1 MRPRLPST
9 GQLFNR
15 LSQIEEAGWY
25 SNFGQQVRELE
36 SRLAQ
41 FVGVPADHV
50 ISVANATLGIAGAVA
65 VSRVQNWAVPSW
77 TFTASVSGVMLG
89 GGVPEFIDIEP
100 DSHWLNIP
108 DGSVS
113 CGVLVVAPFGLPIRA
128 DLLARR
134 TPTIIDAA
142 ASLGMSE
149 GALREISENV
159 MVVYSLHA
167 TKVMGIG
174 EGGFVVFGSAER
186 AERFRA
192 WTNFGFYGY
201 RESELVGPNAKMSE
215 FHAAI
220 GHAVLDGWEEEKSE
234 WLAGRRLVRNITS
247 RLNLN
252 TLDHPGDFVS
262 PYWIVDFASAEERQE
277 VERTLSFAGIATR
290 RWWQDGCH
298 RMPAY
303 RGVEHAG
310 LVNTERASSVSLG
323 LPFFRGLSE
332 VSEDAL
338 VTAISDALEK
348 CA

>member
-1 MRPRLPST
+1 
-9 GQLFNR
+9 
-15 LSQIEEAGWY
+15 LSKIEEAGWY
-25 SNFGQQVRELE
+25 SNFGQQLREFE

-41 FVGVPADHV
+41 FVGVPTDLV
-50 ISVANATLGIAGAVA
+50 VSVANATLGIAGAVA

-77 TFTASVSGVMLG
+77 TFTASVSGIILG
-89 GGVPEFIDIEP
+89 GGIPEFIDIES
-100 DSHWLNIP
+100 DSHWLDIP
-108 DGSVS
+108 ETGISS
-113 CGVLVVAPFGLPIRA
+113 GILVVAPFGLPIRPS
-128 DLLARR
+128 LLARQ

-149 GALREISENV
+149 GALSGISENV
-159 MVVYSLHA
+159 TVVYSLHA

-192 WTNFGFYGY
+192 WTNFGFNGS
-201 RESELVGPNAKMSE
+201 RESELVGSNAKMSE

-220 GHAVLDGWEEEKSE
+220 GHAVLDGWEKEKTE

-262 PYWIVDFASAEERQE
+262 PYWVVDFASAEERKE
-277 VERTLSFAGIATR
+277 VERKLSLAGIATR
-290 RWWQDGCH
+290 RWWHDGCH

-303 RGVEHAG
+303 RDVEQAG
-310 LVNTERASSVSLG
+310 LANTERISGVSLG
-323 LPFFRGLSE
+323 LPFFRGVAE
-332 VSEDAL
+332 VGEDAL
-338 VTAISDALEK
+338 AAAISDAIE
-348 CA
+348 